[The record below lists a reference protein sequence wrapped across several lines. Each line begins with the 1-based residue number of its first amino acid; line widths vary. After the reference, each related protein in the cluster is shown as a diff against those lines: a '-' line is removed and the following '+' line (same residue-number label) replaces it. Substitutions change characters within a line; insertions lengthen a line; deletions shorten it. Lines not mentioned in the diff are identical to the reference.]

1 MTGLIR
7 RRKGRMKMDSNVI
20 LVFDREKKNILMCR
34 RRKPPYQGLLNLV
47 GGKVEPGEEREHA
60 AYRELREETAIT
72 REDITLDNIVN
83 FTYPHKSDG
92 AEAYIL
98 ECYAGV
104 LKRDVD
110 IRGDEN
116 ELLWISADEDFTD
129 SSRFAGVGNIAHM
142 VKYALEEILTDR
154 A

>member
-7 RRKGRMKMDSNVI
+7 RRKGRMNMDSNVI

-34 RRKPPYQGLLNLV
+34 RRKPPYKGLLNLV

-92 AEAYIL
+92 AEAYSL

>member
-1 MTGLIR
+1 M
-7 RRKGRMKMDSNVI
+7 
-20 LVFDREKKNILMCR
+20 
-34 RRKPPYQGLLNLV
+34 
-47 GGKVEPGEEREHA
+47 
-60 AYRELREETAIT
+60 
-72 REDITLDNIVN
+72 
-83 FTYPHKSDG
+83 
-92 AEAYIL
+92 
-98 ECYAGV
+98 
-104 LKRDVD
+104 KRDVD

>member
-7 RRKGRMKMDSNVI
+7 CRKGRMKMDSNVI

-83 FTYPHKSDG
+83 FTYP
-92 AEAYIL
+92 
-98 ECYAGV
+98 
-104 LKRDVD
+104 
-110 IRGDEN
+110 
-116 ELLWISADEDFTD
+116 T
-129 SSRFAGVGNIAHM
+129 
-142 VKYALEEILTDR
+142 
-154 A
+154 

>member
-92 AEAYIL
+92 TEAYIL